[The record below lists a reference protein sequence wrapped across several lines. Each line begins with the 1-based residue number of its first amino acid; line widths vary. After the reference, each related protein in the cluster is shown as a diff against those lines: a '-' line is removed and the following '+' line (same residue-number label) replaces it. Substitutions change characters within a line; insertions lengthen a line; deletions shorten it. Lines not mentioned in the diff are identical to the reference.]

1 LQFEGK
7 QEIEVINILYDC
19 VSKCLPYDPERK
31 IDYRIT
37 EAPGLK
43 KCEMKSKKG
52 HLPLHGIG
60 PALCWPMAVLSAVG
74 IYLSQKQIIPGAI
87 ENKAVRVV
95 ITL

>member
-1 LQFEGK
+1 MPHTKATFRHLRPGTLYHVTNGSVMLEVLLMQYREIFGEDFPLLQFEGK

-43 KCEMKSKKG
+43 K
-52 HLPLHGIG
+52 
-60 PALCWPMAVLSAVG
+60 
-74 IYLSQKQIIPGAI
+74 
-87 ENKAVRVV
+87 
-95 ITL
+95 